1 MPGWHIG
8 ADTAIAAPIR
18 QADQEDLDPPGHST
32 VPELP
37 EQDVNRARIVNKAAT
52 LFTGAPPAGAWA
64 PS

>member
-1 MPGWHIG
+1 MPGWHMG
-8 ADTAIAAPIR
+8 ADTAMAAPIR

-37 EQDVNRARIVNKAAT
+37 EHEVNRARSVNKAAALLT
-52 LFTGAPPAGAWA
+52 EAPLAEAWA